1 MTSIYTTFANN
12 NTDIISRRRIERHAA
27 GDGMA
32 WGSESMT
39 PREAA
44 DDMGAIVL
52 CEYHDGMALA
62 EPSDRPTWWPTWVAR
77 GRSRWRRKRTCS
89 TADRHPP
96 PPTRGLTRPAC
107 SARGAFWVGATYGS
121 GDTTMTNTTN
131 INLTA
136 AALANLEE
144 LGLDDDDIRADVDAL
159 RTGKRTR
166 DAFLAECLDGADEDR
181 EEGGVTTCPPS
192 PPQPGSHDRHQA
204 HLRRRPDH
212 AGAGPRDPAERDA
225 YDAAAEAAGVSR
237 SEWLRALAAEALSA
251 GEATD
256 PAAPPTRT

>member
-1 MTSIYTTFANN
+1 MTSSIYTTFANN

-62 EPSDRPTWWPTWVAR
+62 ELSDRLYMVA
-77 GRSRWRRKRTCS
+77 
-89 TADRHPP
+89 D
-96 PPTRGLTRPAC
+96 
-107 SARGAFWVGATYGS
+107 VGGPWAVEVATQE
-121 GDTTMTNTTN
+121 DLLDN

-181 EEGGVTTCPPS
+181 EEGW
-192 PPQPGSHDRHQA
+192 
-204 HLRRRPDH
+204 
-212 AGAGPRDPAERDA
+212 RDYVSAVA
-225 YDAAAEAAGVSR
+225 SAAGV
-237 SEWLRALAAEALSA
+237 A
-251 GEATD
+251 
-256 PAAPPTRT
+256 